1 MTFTQTHSPLYK
13 PFVLMAS
20 IICAVTLTAC
30 GTSPHSRSTGTVVDD
45 AWITSKVKSSLLSD
59 NLVSG
64 TDVSVETFQ
73 GKVMLS
79 GFVDAEN
86 QKERAEEIAKSTQG
100 VQQVVNKLE
109 VKPGAMGSQG
119 TSGDR
124 TSGSGTFEER
134 ERQRSQHRMQ

>member
-1 MTFTQTHSPLYK
+1 MRTQTEDRARNII
-13 PFVLMAS
+13 VLMISMIFAL
-20 IICAVTLTAC
+20 TFTAC
-30 GTSPHSRSTGTVVDD
+30 GTSPHSRTVGKTVDD

-79 GFVDAEN
+79 GFVDHES
-86 QKERAEEIAKSTQG
+86 QRERAVEIAKSTEG

-109 VKPGAMGSQG
+109 VKPSTMGSRG

-124 TSGSGTFEER
+124 TSGSGTFEEGDMP
-134 ERQRSQHRMQ
+134 RSQSRMP

>member
-1 MTFTQTHSPLYK
+1 MTRTQTHTHLPK
-13 PFVLMAS
+13 IIVLMAS
-20 IICAVTLTAC
+20 MICALTLTAC
-30 GTSPHSRSTGTVVDD
+30 GTSPHSRSAGTTVDD
-45 AWITSKVKSSLLSD
+45 AWITSKVKSSMLSD
-59 NLVSG
+59 DLVSG

-79 GFVDAEN
+79 GFVDDES
-86 QKERAEEIAKSTQG
+86 QIERAEEIAKRTEG

-109 VKPGAMGSQG
+109 VKPSTMGSRG

-134 ERQRSQHRMQ
+134 ERQRSQNRMQ